1 MFQRSNGFL
10 RCSVLR
16 IKLYLYT
23 CVVISQF
30 MHWYISNSN
39 QTQQVDEIVD
49 LLFRATDLAINI
61 TRVVFDNNTEVE
73 SILSIVEEVLNT
85 TGLQDN
91 VTCILTQF
99 LANENVQ
106 ALFSNVALEN
116 LVSWNILNSCKNIY
130 GVC

>member
-1 MFQRSNGFL
+1 
-10 RCSVLR
+10 
-16 IKLYLYT
+16 
-23 CVVISQF
+23 